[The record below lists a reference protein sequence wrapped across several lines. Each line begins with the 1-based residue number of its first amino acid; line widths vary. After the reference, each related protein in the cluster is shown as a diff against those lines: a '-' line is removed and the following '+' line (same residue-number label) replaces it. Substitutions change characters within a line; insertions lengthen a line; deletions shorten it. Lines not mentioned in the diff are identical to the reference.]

1 MGRDFFY
8 IVLEL
13 IEGGELFDRI
23 VKKDHYSERDA
34 RVVMKQMA
42 AAMTA
47 AHAVG
52 VVHRDLKPENILLA
66 SKSDDTS
73 IKVADL
79 GFAKIA
85 QGKNTFMTTPC
96 GTPAYVAPEVI
107 SGKPYTA
114 SCDVWSLGCILYHLL
129 VGCVRKNPP
138 GTRRAPPFPPPFT
151 RTPPTHTTRHTT
163 QTASRPLTT
172 RARTKCSSSFARGT
186 IR

>member
-1 MGRDFFY
+1 M
-8 IVLEL
+8 LEL

-129 VGCVRKNPP
+129 VGCVPHSARM
-138 GTRRAPPFPPPFT
+138 RRAPAPPPHTHTARPPSSPFT
-151 RTPPTHTTRHTT
+151 RAYHTPLHATPRQTPTTNNN
-163 QTASRPLTT
+163 QRPAL
-172 RARTKCSSSFARGT
+172 
-186 IR
+186 